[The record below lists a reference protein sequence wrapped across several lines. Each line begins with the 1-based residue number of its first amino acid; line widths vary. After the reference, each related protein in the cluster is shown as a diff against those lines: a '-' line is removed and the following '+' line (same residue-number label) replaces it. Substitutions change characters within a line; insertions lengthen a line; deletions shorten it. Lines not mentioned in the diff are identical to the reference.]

1 MLAFRDPETFVAGYL
16 HNCFPAWERISKCA
30 PFELTPKILHWIK
43 NCVDIHE
50 FFRPFKGQYKG
61 ENFDSSF
68 PPRKTFP
75 NAISCKP
82 FSKFISDTIIAR
94 LASGA
99 ISLWG
104 KVCHVMLP
112 LLLSSQC
119 VMTNPGTIISCF
131 AQRVVPILVFNGVD
145 GFLRVILYPLAGNPR
160 HTSTILLG
168 FSPPITFVLFLYLAR
183 CTSMIATQGK
193 SSYPSR
199 LQLMPLS
206 PRNGRNPLL
215 GHHPQ
220 FL

>member
-1 MLAFRDPETFVAGYL
+1 M
-16 HNCFPAWERISKCA
+16 
-30 PFELTPKILHWIK
+30 
-43 NCVDIHE
+43 
-50 FFRPFKGQYKG
+50 
-61 ENFDSSF
+61 
-68 PPRKTFP
+68 
-75 NAISCKP
+75 
-82 FSKFISDTIIAR
+82 IIAFLIYGSR
-94 LASGA
+94 THPLSW
-99 ISLWG
+99 ILFL
-104 KVCHVMLP
+104 VCHVMLP

-119 VMTNPGTIISCF
+119 VMTNPGTIMSCF

-145 GFLRVILYPLAGNPR
+145 GFLQVILYPSAGNPR

-168 FSPPITFVLFLYLAR
+168 FSPLITFVLFLYLAR

-199 LQLMPLS
+199 LQLMPPS